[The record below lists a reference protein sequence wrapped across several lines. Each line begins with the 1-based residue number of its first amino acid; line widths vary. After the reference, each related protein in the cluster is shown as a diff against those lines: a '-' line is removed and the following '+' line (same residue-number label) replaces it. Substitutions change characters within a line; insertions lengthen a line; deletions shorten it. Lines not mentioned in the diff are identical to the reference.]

1 MIKRL
6 LLTFLTVFAILFN
19 NAKAQ
24 AQISD
29 QDAIA
34 NNFYSIGE
42 YDKALSIFKQLY
54 QAKNGSSIYY
64 KEYLNTLL
72 KLKLYDDAEKI
83 IIKEIKQNPVA
94 RLDLG
99 ALYQEKGDLASA
111 DKIYNSVI
119 QQMQPDQFSIND
131 VANAFYGTSNFD
143 YAIKAFIVGRKLLKD
158 DNIFSYELINLYRFK
173 KMKDEL
179 TQEVLKLIENQPELL
194 PMIKGSLSRTYE
206 NNEDYNILKSLLL
219 KKIQKDPQNTNYI
232 DLLAWQYIQ
241 QQQYDLALIQ
251 LIALDKR
258 TNGNGAKVFSL
269 GDLLFENKAYETANK
284 AYNYLIEK
292 GQNSTYYIPARV
304 AILRSKNKQILDGKY
319 VKEDIIGLTS
329 DYKKLLT
336 EFGSSAQTIFVIRQL
351 ANLKAFYL
359 NQLDEAEKLLESTLT
374 LPNSRPQTLAE
385 VKLDLADIY
394 ILNNERWEAAL
405 LYGQVEKS
413 FTNEPLGQEAKFKNA
428 KLSFY
433 NGDFTWA
440 KAQLDVLKASTS
452 QLIANDALDLSLLIQ
467 DNLAFD
473 TTGNALKMY
482 AKADLLQFKNL
493 DNQALITLDSISILY
508 PQTDLLDD
516 ILMLKAKIYTKKNDF
531 AKAADTYQ
539 NIITNYNNSIW
550 TDDALF
556 QLAVLEEDKLVDKP
570 NAQKHYQQL
579 IENFPGSLYVIEARK
594 RFRNLRG
601 DAL

>member
-6 LLTFLTVFAILFN
+6 FLTCLIILAFVFN
-19 NAKAQ
+19 SAKAQ
-24 AQISD
+24 TSD

-34 NNFYSIGE
+34 NQFYKSGE
-42 YDKALSIFKQLY
+42 YDKALSIYKQLY
-54 QAKNGSSIYY
+54 QAKNGSSTYY

-83 IIKEIKQNPVA
+83 INKEIKQNPVA
-94 RLDLG
+94 KLDLG

-131 VANAFYGTSNFD
+131 VANVFYGTGNFD
-143 YAIKAFIVGRKLLKD
+143 FAIKTFLVGRKLLKD
-158 DNIFSYELINLYRFK
+158 DNIFSYELINLYRYK

-179 TQEVLKLIENQPELL
+179 TQESLKLIENQPELI
-194 PMIKGSLSRTYE
+194 PMIKGNLARTYE
-206 NNEDYNILKSLLL
+206 NNNDYNILKSLLL

-258 TNGNGAKVFSL
+258 TNGNGAKVYSL

-284 AYNYLIEK
+284 AFNYLIEK
-292 GQNSTYYIPARV
+292 GPNSTYYISARV

-319 VKEDIIGLTS
+319 VREDITNLVN
-329 DYKKLLT
+329 DYENLLK
-336 EFGSSAQTIFVIRQL
+336 EFGSSAQTIFAIRQL

-359 NQLDEAEKLLESTLT
+359 NQYDEAEKLLESTLT
-374 LPNSRPQTLAE
+374 FPNARPQTLAE
-385 VKLDLADIY
+385 VKIDLADIY

-473 TTGNALKMY
+473 STGNALKMY

-493 DNQALITLDSISILY
+493 DIQSLTTLDSITVLY
-508 PQTDLLDD
+508 PQTDLSDD
-516 ILMLKAKIYTKKNDF
+516 ILMLKAKIYIKQNDF
-531 AKAADTYQ
+531 TKAAITFN

-550 TDDALF
+550 ADDALF
-556 QLAVLEEDKLVDKP
+556 QLAVLEEDKLNDKQ

-579 IENFPGSLYVIEARK
+579 IEQFPGSLYVIEARK

>member
-6 LLTFLTVFAILFN
+6 FITSLTILAFVFN
-19 NAKAQ
+19 STKAQ
-24 AQISD
+24 TSD

-34 NNFYSIGE
+34 NQFYKSGE
-42 YDKALSIFKQLY
+42 YDKALNIYKQLY
-54 QAKNGSSIYY
+54 QAKNGSSTYY

-83 IIKEIKQNPVA
+83 INKEIKQNPVA
-94 RLDLG
+94 KLDLG

-131 VANAFYGTSNFD
+131 VANAFYGTGNFD
-143 YAIKAFIVGRKLLKD
+143 FAIKTFLVGRKLLKD
-158 DNIFSYELINLYRFK
+158 DNIFSYELLNLYRYK

-179 TQEVLKLIENQPELL
+179 TQESLKLIENQPELI
-194 PMIKGSLSRTYE
+194 PMIKGNLARTYE
-206 NNEDYNILKSLLL
+206 NNNDYNILKSLLL
-219 KKIQKDPQNTNYI
+219 KKIQKDPENTNYI

-258 TNGNGAKVFSL
+258 TNGNGAKVYSL

-284 AYNYLIEK
+284 AFNYLIEK
-292 GQNSTYYIPARV
+292 GPNSTYYISARV

-319 VKEDIIGLTS
+319 VREDITNLAN
-329 DYKKLLT
+329 DYENLLK
-336 EFGSSAQTIFVIRQL
+336 EFGSSAQTIFAIRQL

-359 NQLDEAEKLLESTLT
+359 NQYDEAEKLLESTLT
-374 LPNSRPQTLAE
+374 FPNARPQTLAE
-385 VKLDLADIY
+385 VKIDLADIY

-473 TTGNALKMY
+473 STGNALKMY

-493 DNQALITLDSISILY
+493 DIQSLTTLDSITVLY
-508 PQTDLLDD
+508 PQTDLSDD
-516 ILMLKAKIYTKKNDF
+516 ILMLKAKIYIKQNDF
-531 AKAADTYQ
+531 TKAAITFN

-550 TDDALF
+550 ADDALF
-556 QLAVLEEDKLVDKP
+556 QLAVLEEDKLNDKQ

-579 IENFPGSLYVIEARK
+579 IEQFPGSLYVIEARK

>member
-6 LLTFLTVFAILFN
+6 FITSLTILAFVFN
-19 NAKAQ
+19 STKAQ
-24 AQISD
+24 TSD

-34 NNFYSIGE
+34 NQFYKSGE
-42 YDKALSIFKQLY
+42 YDKALNIYKQLY
-54 QAKNGSSIYY
+54 QAKNGSSTYY

-83 IIKEIKQNPVA
+83 INKEIKQNPVA
-94 RLDLG
+94 KLDLG

-131 VANAFYGTSNFD
+131 VANAFYGTGNFD
-143 YAIKAFIVGRKLLKD
+143 FAIKTFLVGRKLLKD
-158 DNIFSYELINLYRFK
+158 DNIFSYELLNLYRYK

-179 TQEVLKLIENQPELL
+179 TQESLKLIENQPELI
-194 PMIKGSLSRTYE
+194 PMIKGNLARTYE
-206 NNEDYNILKSLLL
+206 NNNDYNILKSLLL

-258 TNGNGAKVFSL
+258 TNGNGAKVYSL

-284 AYNYLIEK
+284 AFNYLIEK
-292 GQNSTYYIPARV
+292 GPNSTYYISARV

-319 VKEDIIGLTS
+319 VREDITNLAN
-329 DYKKLLT
+329 DYENLLK
-336 EFGSSAQTIFVIRQL
+336 EFGSSAQTIFAIRQL

-359 NQLDEAEKLLESTLT
+359 NQYDEAEKLLESTLT
-374 LPNSRPQTLAE
+374 FPNARPQTLAE
-385 VKLDLADIY
+385 VKIDLADIY

-473 TTGNALKMY
+473 STGNALKMY

-493 DNQALITLDSISILY
+493 DIQSLTTLDSITVLY
-508 PQTDLLDD
+508 PQTDLSDD
-516 ILMLKAKIYTKKNDF
+516 ILMLKAKIYIKQNDF
-531 AKAADTYQ
+531 TKAAITFN

-550 TDDALF
+550 ADDALF
-556 QLAVLEEDKLVDKP
+556 QLAVLEEDKLNDKQ

-579 IENFPGSLYVIEARK
+579 IEQFPGSLYVIEARK

>member
-6 LLTFLTVFAILFN
+6 LLTCLTVFAILFN

-24 AQISD
+24 ISD
-29 QDAIA
+29 QDAVA
-34 NNFYSIGE
+34 NQFYNNGE
-42 YDKALSIFKQLY
+42 YDKALTIYKQLY
-54 QAKNGSSIYY
+54 QAKNGTSIYY
-64 KEYLNTLL
+64 KDYLNTLL
-72 KLKLYDDAEKI
+72 KLKLYDDAEKVI
-83 IIKEIKQNPVA
+83 FKEIKQNPIA

-119 QQMQPDQFSIND
+119 IQMQPDQFSIND
-131 VANAFYGTSNFD
+131 VANAFYGTNNFD
-143 YAIKAFIVGRKLLKD
+143 YAIKAFLVGRKMLKD
-158 DNIFSYELINLYRFK
+158 DNIFSYELINLYRFN

-179 TQEVLKLIENQPELL
+179 TQESLRLIDNQPELL
-194 PMIKGSLSRTYE
+194 PMVKGSLSRTYE
-206 NNEDYNILKSLLL
+206 NDEDYNILKSLLL
-219 KKIQKDPQNTNYI
+219 KKIQKDPQNINYI

-241 QQQYDLALIQ
+241 QQQYELALIQ

-269 GDLLFENKAYETANK
+269 GDLLFENKAYDIANK

-304 AILRSKNKQILDGKY
+304 AILRSKNKQILDEKY
-319 VKEDIIGLTS
+319 NKDDITNLVN
-329 DYKKLLT
+329 DYETLLK
-336 EFGSSAQTIFVIRQL
+336 EFGSSAQTIFAIRQL

-359 NQLDEAEKLLESTLT
+359 NQLDEAEKLLENTLNF
-374 LPNSRPQTLAE
+374 PNSRPQTLAE

-440 KAQLDVLKASTS
+440 KVQLDVLKASTS

-473 TTGNALKMY
+473 TTGNALKLY

-493 DNQALITLDSISILY
+493 DNQSLITLDSIALLY
-508 PQTDLLDD
+508 PQTDLFDD
-516 ILMLKAKIYTKKNDF
+516 ILMLKAKIYTKQNDF
-531 AKAADTYQ
+531 VKAADNYKD
-539 NIITNYNNSIW
+539 IIANYYDSIW
-550 TDDALF
+550 ADDALF
-556 QLAVLEEDKLVDKP
+556 QLGNLEEDKLNDKP

-579 IENFPGSLYVIEARK
+579 IEKFPGSLYVIEARK

>member
-6 LLTFLTVFAILFN
+6 FITSLTILTFVFNSAR
-19 NAKAQ
+19 AQ
-24 AQISD
+24 TSN

-34 NNFYSIGE
+34 NQFYKSGE
-42 YDKALSIFKQLY
+42 YDKALNIYKQLY
-54 QAKNGSSIYY
+54 QEKNGSSTYY

-83 IIKEIKQNPVA
+83 INKEIKQNPVA
-94 RLDLG
+94 KLDLG

-131 VANAFYGTSNFD
+131 VANAFYGTGNFD
-143 YAIKAFIVGRKLLKD
+143 FAIKTFLVGRKLLKD
-158 DNIFSYELINLYRFK
+158 DNIFSYELLNLYRYK

-179 TQEVLKLIENQPELL
+179 TQESLKLIENQPELI
-194 PMIKGSLSRTYE
+194 PMIKGNLARTYE
-206 NNEDYNILKSLLL
+206 NNNDYNILKSLLL
-219 KKIQKDPQNTNYI
+219 KKFQKDPQNTNYI

-258 TNGNGAKVFSL
+258 TNGNGAKVYSL

-284 AYNYLIEK
+284 AFNYLIEK
-292 GQNSTYYIPARV
+292 GPNSTYYISARV

-319 VKEDIIGLTS
+319 VREDITNLTN
-329 DYKKLLT
+329 DYENLLK
-336 EFGSSAQTIFVIRQL
+336 EFGSSAQTIFAIRQL

-359 NQLDEAEKLLESTLT
+359 NQYDEAEKLLESTLT
-374 LPNSRPQTLAE
+374 FPNARPQTLAE
-385 VKLDLADIY
+385 VKIDLADIY

-473 TTGNALKMY
+473 STGNALKMY

-493 DNQALITLDSISILY
+493 DIQSLTTLDSITVLY
-508 PQTDLLDD
+508 PQTDLSDD
-516 ILMLKAKIYTKKNDF
+516 ILMLKAKIYIKQNDF
-531 AKAADTYQ
+531 TKAAITFN

-550 TDDALF
+550 ADDALF
-556 QLAVLEEDKLVDKP
+556 QLAVLEEDKLNDRQ

-579 IENFPGSLYVIEARK
+579 IEQFPGSLYVIEARK

>member
-1 MIKRL
+1 MIKRF
-6 LLTFLTVFAILFN
+6 LLTCLTIFAVLFN
-19 NAKAQ
+19 TAK

-29 QDAIA
+29 QDAVA
-34 NNFYSIGE
+34 NQFYSNGE
-42 YDKALSIFKQLY
+42 YDKALIIFKQLY

-131 VANAFYGTSNFD
+131 VANAFYGTGNFD
-143 YAIKAFIVGRKLLKD
+143 YSIKTFLVGRKLLED
-158 DNIFSYELINLYRFK
+158 DNIFSYELINLYRYK

-179 TQEVLKLIENQPELL
+179 TQESLKLIENQPELL

-206 NNEDYNILKSLLL
+206 NNEDYNILKVLLL
-219 KKIQKDPQNTNYI
+219 KKIQKDPQNINYI

-258 TNGNGAKVFSL
+258 TNGNGVKVFSL

-304 AILRSKNKQILDGKY
+304 AILRSKNKQILDEKY
-319 VKEDIIGLTS
+319 SKEDITNLVN
-329 DYKKLLT
+329 DYEILLK
-336 EFGSSAQTIFVIRQL
+336 EFGSSAQTIFAIRQL

-359 NQLDEAEKLLESTLT
+359 NQLDEAEKLLESTLNF
-374 LPNSRPQTLAE
+374 PNSRPQTLAE

-413 FTNEPLGQEAKFKNA
+413 FSNEPLGQEAKFKNA

-473 TTGNALKMY
+473 TTGNALKIY

-493 DNQALITLDSISILY
+493 DNQSLTTLDSIALLY

-516 ILMLKAKIYTKKNDF
+516 ILMLKSKIYTKQNDF
-531 AKAADTYQ
+531 VKAADTYK
-539 NIITNYNNSIW
+539 NIITNYDDSIW
-550 TDDALF
+550 SDDALF
-556 QLAVLEEDKLVDKP
+556 QLGVLEEDKLEDKI

-579 IENFPGSLYVIEARK
+579 IEKFPGSLYVIEARK

>member
-6 LLTFLTVFAILFN
+6 LLTSLTVFAVLFN
-19 NAKAQ
+19 TAK

-34 NNFYSIGE
+34 NQFYSVGQ
-42 YDKALSIFKQLY
+42 YDKALTIYKQLY

-72 KLKLYDDAEKI
+72 KLKLYDDAEKV

-119 QQMQPDQFSIND
+119 QQMQPDQFSINE
-131 VANAFYGTSNFD
+131 VANAFYGTNNFD
-143 YAIKAFIVGRKLLKD
+143 CAIKTFLIGRKLLKD
-158 DNIFSYELINLYRFK
+158 DTIFSYELINLYRFK

-179 TQEVLKLIENQPELL
+179 TQESLRLIENQPELL

-232 DLLAWQYIQ
+232 DLLSWQYIQ

-258 TNGNGAKVFSL
+258 TNGNGVKVFSL
-269 GDLLFENKAYETANK
+269 GDLLYENKAYEAANK

-304 AILRSKNKQILDGKY
+304 SILRSKNKQILEGKY
-319 VKEDIIGLTS
+319 VKEDIINLAS
-329 DYKKLLT
+329 DYEKLLS
-336 EFGSSAQTIFVIRQL
+336 EFGRSAQTIFAIRQL

-374 LPNSRPQTLAE
+374 FPNSKPQTLAE

-405 LYGQVEKS
+405 FYGQVEKS

-473 TTGNALKMY
+473 SAGNALKIY

-493 DNQALITLDSISILY
+493 DNQSLITLDSISVLY

-516 ILMLKAKIYTKKNDF
+516 ILMLKAKIYTKQNNF
-531 AKAADTYQ
+531 LKAADTYK

-550 TDDALF
+550 ADDALF
-556 QLAVLEEDKLVDKP
+556 QLAVLEEDKLEDKL
-570 NAQKHYQQL
+570 NSQKHYQQL
-579 IENFPGSLYVIEARK
+579 IEKFPGSLYVIEARK

>member
-6 LLTFLTVFAILFN
+6 FLTCLIILAFVFN
-19 NAKAQ
+19 SAKAQ
-24 AQISD
+24 TSD

-34 NNFYSIGE
+34 NQFYKSGE
-42 YDKALSIFKQLY
+42 YDKALNIYKQLY
-54 QAKNGSSIYY
+54 QAKNGSSTYY

-83 IIKEIKQNPVA
+83 INKEIKQNPIA
-94 RLDLG
+94 KLDLG

-119 QQMQPDQFSIND
+119 QQMQPNQFSIND
-131 VANAFYGTSNFD
+131 VANAFYGTGNFD
-143 YAIKAFIVGRKLLKD
+143 FAIKTFLVGRKLLKD
-158 DNIFSYELINLYRFK
+158 DNIFSYELINLYRYK

-179 TQEVLKLIENQPELL
+179 TQESLKLIENQPELIT
-194 PMIKGSLSRTYE
+194 MIKGNLARTYE
-206 NNEDYNILKSLLL
+206 NNNDYNILKSLLL

-258 TNGNGAKVFSL
+258 TNGNGAKVYSL
-269 GDLLFENKAYETANK
+269 ADLLFENKAYETANK

-292 GQNSTYYIPARV
+292 GTNSTYYISARV

-319 VKEDIIGLTS
+319 VREDITNLVN
-329 DYKKLLT
+329 DYENLLK
-336 EFGSSAQTIFVIRQL
+336 EFGSSAQTIFAIRQL

-359 NQLDEAEKLLESTLT
+359 NQLDESEKLLESTLT
-374 LPNSRPQTLAE
+374 FPNARPQTLAE
-385 VKLDLADIY
+385 VKIDLADIY

-433 NGDFTWA
+433 NADFTWA

-473 TTGNALKMY
+473 STGNALKMY

-493 DNQALITLDSISILY
+493 DIQSLTTLDSITVLY
-508 PQTDLLDD
+508 PQTDLSDD
-516 ILMLKAKIYTKKNDF
+516 ILMLKSKIYIKQNDF
-531 AKAADTYQ
+531 TKAVITFN

-550 TDDALF
+550 VDDALF
-556 QLAVLEEDKLVDKP
+556 QLAVLEEDKLNDKQ

>member
-6 LLTFLTVFAILFN
+6 FLTSLTILVILFN
-19 NAKAQ
+19 DAK

-34 NNFYSIGE
+34 NQFYNNGE
-42 YDKALSIFKQLY
+42 YDKALISFKQLY
-54 QAKNGSSIYY
+54 QTKNGSSIYY

-119 QQMQPDQFSIND
+119 QQMQPNQFAIND

-143 YAIKAFIVGRKLLKD
+143 YAIKTFLVGRKLLKD

-179 TQEVLKLIENQPELL
+179 TQESLKLIENQPELI

-206 NNEDYNILKSLLL
+206 NNGDYDILKTLLL
-219 KKIQKDPQNTNYI
+219 KKIQKDPQNINYI
-232 DLLAWQYIQ
+232 DLLAWQYVQ

-251 LIALDKR
+251 LIALDRR

-284 AYNYLIEK
+284 AYNYLIDK
-292 GQNSTYYIPARV
+292 GQNSIYYIPARV

-319 VKEDIIGLTS
+319 TKEDITS
-329 DYKKLLT
+329 LANGYEKLIT
-336 EFGSSAQTIFVIRQL
+336 EFGSSAQTIFAIRQL

-359 NQLDEAEKLLESTLT
+359 NQLDAAEKLLESTLT
-374 LPNSRPQTLAE
+374 FPNSRPQILAE

-413 FTNEPLGQEAKFKNA
+413 FPNEPLGQEAKFKNA

-482 AKADLLQFKNL
+482 AKADLMQFKNL
-493 DNQALITLDSISILY
+493 DSLSLITLDSISILY

-516 ILMLKAKIYTKKNDF
+516 ILMLKARIYTKQSNFK
-531 AKAADTYQ
+531 KAADTYQ

-550 TDDALF
+550 ADDALF
-556 QLAVLEEDKLVDKP
+556 QLAVLEEDKLEDKA
-570 NAQKHYQQL
+570 NAQKHYKQL

-601 DAL
+601 DVL